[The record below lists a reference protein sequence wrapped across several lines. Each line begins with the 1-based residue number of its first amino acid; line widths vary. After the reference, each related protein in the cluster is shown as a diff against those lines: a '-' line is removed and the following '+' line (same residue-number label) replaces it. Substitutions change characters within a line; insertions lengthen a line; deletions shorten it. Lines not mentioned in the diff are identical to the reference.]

1 MTAIAFDA
9 YLEDSQMIA
18 AINRI
23 ERRMMGMT
31 DTVEVE
37 GKKMDSSFKNLAAGM
52 AAYFSADMVSGFVG
66 EIVSVRGEFQKF
78 EAVLTNSF
86 GSTDKAKESM
96 AMLADVAS
104 TTPFQLDAI
113 TDSYIKLV
121 NQGFTPTRAEII
133 KMGDLASSTGKG
145 FDQLV
150 EATLDAQNGEFER
163 LKEFG
168 IKASV
173 SGDQVTMIFK
183 GQKTT
188 IDNTAESMRA
198 YLLSLGNMKGISG
211 SMAAISQT
219 MEGQVSNLKDS
230 WTNALNEMGADS
242 EEVLSGMIGGA
253 KTLVDNYDTVI
264 GVIGT
269 LITAYGAQKA
279 ATMFVTAVDSAETAV
294 KYTAQANELSKLI
307 SVEQQAR
314 VSKLGLT
321 QGSIEHV
328 AAIRLE
334 VAENIEALK
343 VESEATAMR
352 VSSAQAEH
360 KVALQ
365 RALDSKIMVSQREM
379 ELSLANLGG
388 NARQIELAEKSLLQ
402 AQEERHVAVKA
413 RKATADTLAIAQ
425 SKASA
430 ASSAL
435 ETVSTNANTAVQTA
449 NTASTNLLTM
459 AKTRLSAAMAKL
471 DAAIMANPYA
481 IATAGIIALGYA
493 VYQLATYETQ
503 AEKAQKEL
511 NTALVSEKISLDQMF
526 EKLKQAKQG
535 TEEWG
540 KAKQD
545 IVDKYGQYD
554 STLVTELNSVSGV
567 AKAYDK
573 LTIAIGNAAKTRLK
587 DKYTQAASDQAAEV
601 IGDRYNR
608 IRETLVDKL
617 GAEKGGQ
624 AFDQIK
630 KYVDAGK
637 KLDLKGGIWDEKK
650 SAMGLQTVGAF
661 VREQVAQIRYQ
672 NAELN
677 KEVVKYDSIFKTAT
691 GETGSGKTTD
701 KAFTDANALQ
711 NQISQSEANL
721 EKLRS
726 NKKKLDAEAIEKE
739 TKNLEALKKQY
750 AELTGDSK
758 TYKNTT
764 PKKEKTE
771 LELYKETLDKKKKE
785 YEDYENWVT
794 AFGQESANSRYA
806 KLLQS
811 GKTYEEYLKSQRTA
825 LAGTDGSKKLSGN
838 ESGKVTL
845 INTAL
850 DEKSGFEK
858 FKEQL
863 DGIKSRS
870 KDAYEQLEKLTN
882 LDMSKLS
889 EGDKVKASA
898 LKTTAVTELQGGIEK
913 DLLDKYATTEDQK
926 KRIIEQ
932 SNKEIAFMEKMQ
944 WTDRANIAREER
956 DKMLAEL
963 NMDQFDKNNK
973 GLLDQVFGD
982 LEGQST
988 DQILQLIE
996 KVRNQMDGLDE
1007 STKNSD
1013 GFGQLAQNL
1022 SKLENQVKDN
1032 EKNPFAKLKR
1042 SYTDYTDALKNGGD
1056 ASKAFKNMAGSASG
1070 ALDMTKGMFDS
1081 VVDGMKELGI
1091 AGDEQTQELLGNIS
1105 GAISGASQ
1113 LAMGIATGN
1122 PLSIVQGTVG
1132 LITNGIK
1139 IFDGKSRQ
1147 IERDIKKHQ
1156 QAVKNLQ
1163 SAYEDLK
1170 RATEKELGT
1179 DKYDSQKKEISNLE
1193 EQKKQ
1198 YEELQKL
1205 EESKKGKNKD
1215 QGKIDEYTK
1224 AAKDVQNEIEDSKQA
1239 LVDELLQTNIED
1251 FATKITDALVGAFES
1266 GESAAKAFDKT
1277 VNEVMKN
1284 IVVNAFKQNTVVNAM
1299 KPLMDYLEKAMA
1311 DYNLS
1316 DDEIDK
1322 ALALADTAQGL
1333 ILGSSEGIQKFLDK
1347 LGYNES
1353 TANSLEG
1360 AMRGMSA
1367 ETASLLAGQFNA
1379 IRINSAEE
1387 LVAVKNILSL
1397 IASSQTYANPG
1408 VSEGLRIGREQL
1420 ICLQRIADNTEHNK
1434 HLALL
1439 PEIRDSLKSGNYNND
1454 LRSKGL

>member
-23 ERRMMGMT
+23 ERHMMGLT
-31 DTVEVE
+31 DTVEME
-37 GKKMDSSFKNLAAGM
+37 GKKMDSTFKNLAAGM

-66 EIVSVRGEFQKF
+66 DIVSVRGEFQKF

-198 YLLSLGNMKGISG
+198 YLLSLGDMKGISG

-637 KLDLKGGIWDEKK
+637 KLELKGGIWDEKK

-691 GETGSGKTTD
+691 GATGSGKTTD

-750 AELTGDSK
+750 TELTGDSK

-794 AFGQESANSRYA
+794 AFGEESANSRYA

-825 LAGTDGSKKLSGN
+825 IAGTDGNKKLSSN

-850 DEKSGFEK
+850 DEKSGFDK

-863 DGIKSRS
+863 DGIKSSS

-898 LKTTAVTELQGGIEK
+898 LQTTAATELKDGIQK
-913 DLLDKYATTEDQK
+913 DLLSKYATTEDQK
-926 KRIIEQ
+926 KKIMES
-932 SNKEIAFMEKMQ
+932 SNKEIAMMEQ
-944 WTDRANIAREER
+944 LGWTDRIKVATEER
-956 DKMLAEL
+956 NKLLAEL
-963 NMDQFDKNNK
+963 DLSKFETSNK
-973 GLLDQVFGD
+973 GLIDLVFGD
-982 LEGQST
+982 TSDMPT
-988 DQILQLIE
+988 DQILQAIDRI
-996 KVRNQMDGLDE
+996 KGKMATVDAKTQ
-1007 STKNSD
+1007 NSD
-1013 GFGQLAQNL
+1013 GYKQLTKDL
-1022 SKLENQVKDN
+1022 SGLENQVKDN

-1042 SYTDYTDALKNGGD
+1042 SYKDYTDALKNGGD
-1056 ASKAFKNMAGSASG
+1056 ASNAFKNMAGSASG

-1156 QAVKNLQ
+1156 QAVKDLEY
-1163 SAYEDLK
+1163 AYNDLK
-1170 RATEKELGT
+1170 RAVDDALGT
-1179 DKYDSQKKEISNLE
+1179 GAYDAQKNAISNLQQQKKE
-1193 EQKKQ
+1193 
-1198 YEELQKL
+1198 YEELLRL
-1205 EESKKGKNKD
+1205 EQSKKGKDKD
-1215 QGKIDEYTK
+1215 QGKIDEYR
-1224 AAKDVQNEIEDSKQA
+1224 KQLQQLGYDIA
-1239 LVDELLQTNIED
+1239 DEQKQLTEELIQTNVKD
-1251 FATKITDALVGAFES
+1251 FAQSLADSLTDAFS
-1266 GESAAKAFDKT
+1266 QGESAAKAFDKT
-1277 VNEVMKN
+1277 VNDVMLN
-1284 IVVNAFKQNTVVNAM
+1284 VVKNAFKKNVIETALT
-1299 KPLMDYLEKAMA
+1299 PLINQMTGAMA
-1311 DYNLS
+1311 DYNISPEEMAAIQAVAGQVKGNVLAGMEQYKSMISSLGLS
-1316 DDEIDK
+1316 D
-1322 ALALADTAQGL
+1322 
-1333 ILGSSEGIQKFLDK
+1333 SS
-1347 LGYNES
+1347 
-1353 TANSLEG
+1353 NSLEG
-1360 AMRGMSA
+1360 AMKGITS
-1367 ETASLLAGQFNA
+1367 EQASLLAGQFIA
-1379 IRINSAEE
+1379 LRVNSAE
-1387 LVAVKNILSL
+1387 
-1397 IASSQTYANPG
+1397 
-1408 VSEGLRIGREQL
+1408 GLRLNRDML
-1420 ICLQRIADNTEHNK
+1420 AVLQQIATNTY
-1434 HLALL
+1434 
-1439 PEIRDSLKSGNYNND
+1439 PISEIRDLIKSAIYNND